1 MITTAGNG
9 PAPSG
14 FKSLTGTCSVAPL
27 GVVVAM
33 DELEL
38 VTLQPVRNK
47 KASTSNVI
55 IVGIVRLRESQA
67 LDQCM

>member
-9 PAPSG
+9 PEPSG
-14 FKSLTGTCSVAPL
+14 FKSLSGICSVAPL

-33 DELEL
+33 DELDLVL
-38 VTLQPVRNK
+38 VTPQPVRNK

-55 IVGIVRLRESQA
+55 IVRIVRLRESQA
-67 LDQCM
+67 VD